1 MIEHEIEADIHLPQ
15 EGDVWAFG
23 MVTVDQCIKFP
34 VQVRKYR
41 DKENEEEKSFIS
53 YPRRE
58 GKNGW
63 EDVVHPS
70 PDMRERI
77 TCAVGEAIRRE
88 LMKDLHLPEPN
99 LVEVTPVDTARYPQ
113 NMKAKICGM
122 ATIQICDLTI
132 KGLTI
137 KQGERGLFVN
147 MPQYKNGDGTYKD
160 VAYATSKAMKEKIE
174 KAVLDTYAKKTAPK
188 TITAPKI

>member
-15 EGDVWAFG
+15 EG
-23 MVTVDQCIKFP
+23 CIKFP

-41 DKENEEEKSFIS
+41 DKENGEEKSFIS

-70 PDMRERI
+70 PEMRGKI
-77 TCAVGEAIRRE
+77 ICAVGEAIKKEFR
-88 LMKDLHLPEPN
+88 KDIYLPE
-99 LVEVTPVDTARYPQ
+99 LDSVEVTPVDTAGYPQ

-122 ATIQICDLTI
+122 ATVQVC
-132 KGLTI
+132 GLTI
-137 KQGERGLFVN
+137 RGLTVKQGERGLFVN
-147 MPQYKNGDGTYKD
+147 MPQYKTKDGIYKD
-160 VAYATSKAMKEKIE
+160 VVYGTSREMNEKIE
-174 KAVLDTYAKKTAPK
+174 KAVLAAYEKEIERRRQETE
-188 TITAPKI
+188 